1 MNKCYFTA
9 RTTKDLEIRYT
20 TNNTAVAKG
29 SIAVDTGYGDNKQT
43 SFFNMTAWGKTAE
56 SMEKLV
62 KKGTKVILECEARQ
76 NSYTDKNGNKVNAVD
91 FTVLSWEFAESK
103 NANSTPAPA
112 PKVVEDK
119 WMDIPEGIDMEL
131 PFN

>member
-1 MNKCYFTA
+1 MNKCYFTS
-9 RTTKDLEIRYT
+9 RTTKDLELRYT

-43 SFFNMTAWGKTAE
+43 NFFNITAWGKTAE

-62 KKGTKVILECEARQ
+62 KKGTKIILECEARQ
-76 NSYTDKNGNKVNAVD
+76 NTYTDKNGNKVNAVD

-103 NANSTPAPA
+103 REQSEQPAASPHGSGDGFMNA
-112 PKVVEDK
+112 DLG
-119 WMDIPEGIDMEL
+119 DL
-131 PFN
+131 PFPFN